1 MDPFSDIR
9 AGLSLLQGLLPDG
22 GTRNVAVRFWDGSTW
37 KLCSEEKP
45 VSTLVLRH
53 EDSLRRMLRFPLH
66 LSLAESY
73 IYDDVDIEGSIEA
86 VVPLADDL
94 MRRRWTVR
102 EWFHFAKA
110 SWTERGLERLPEEI
124 RSLALQGRRHE
135 KLRDKQAVR
144 FHYDLPVEFYR
155 LWLDPHLMYS
165 CASYQHH
172 TEELSVAQARKLD
185 YVCRKLQ
192 LQPNDHVLDIGCG
205 WGGFALYAAKEYGAV
220 VHGITLS
227 RRQAEVANQR
237 VVESGLSRRC
247 RIEVRDYRD
256 VQGEELY
263 DKILSVGM
271 IEHVGR
277 AQLAGFVERAERLLR
292 PGGGFLVQG
301 IGASDGRSSLGAF
314 ADRYVFPDAEWAPLH
329 EVVRAAQ
336 SRGFDVRDVENM
348 REQYAL
354 TVDAWRSRL
363 EHRHREA
370 SQLVGEVTYRIWRL
384 SLAAAAYLFRA
395 GRLAVYETLCVKAAS
410 RPAWPVLRDDWYESP
425 RDAAMG
431 ARRAA

>member
-1 MDPFSDIR
+1 
-9 AGLSLLQGLLPDG
+9 
-22 GTRNVAVRFWDGSTW
+22 
-37 KLCSEEKP
+37 
-45 VSTLVLRH
+45 
-53 EDSLRRMLRFPLH
+53 
-66 LSLAESY
+66 
-73 IYDDVDIEGSIEA
+73 
-86 VVPLADDL
+86 
-94 MRRRWTVR
+94 
-102 EWFHFAKA
+102 
-110 SWTERGLERLPEEI
+110 
-124 RSLALQGRRHE
+124 
-135 KLRDKQAVR
+135 
-144 FHYDLPVEFYR
+144 
-155 LWLDPHLMYS
+155 LDPQLMYS

-172 TEELSVAQARKLD
+172 TEDLNVAQARKLD
-185 YVCRKLQ
+185 YVCRKLH

-237 VVESGLSRRC
+237 VVEMGLSRRC

-256 VQGEELY
+256 VQGEQLY

-277 AQLAGFVERAERLLR
+277 AQLAGFIERAECLLR

-301 IGASDGRSSLGAF
+301 IGTSDGRSSLGSF
-314 ADRYVFPDAEWAPLH
+314 TDRYVFPDAEWAPLH
-329 EVVRAAQ
+329 EVVYAAQ

-363 EHRHREA
+363 EQHHREA
-370 SQLVGEVTYRIWRL
+370 SHLVGEVTYRIWRL

-410 RPAWPVLRDDWYESP
+410 RPAWPVIRNDWYESP

-431 ARRAA
+431 ARHAA

>member
-53 EDSLRRMLRFPLH
+53 EDSLIRMLRFPLH

-86 VVPLADDL
+86 VIPLADDL
-94 MRRRWTVR
+94 MRRRWTVG

-205 WGGFALYAAKEYGAV
+205 WGGF
-220 VHGITLS
+220 
-227 RRQAEVANQR
+227 
-237 VVESGLSRRC
+237 
-247 RIEVRDYRD
+247 
-256 VQGEELY
+256 
-263 DKILSVGM
+263 
-271 IEHVGR
+271 
-277 AQLAGFVERAERLLR
+277 
-292 PGGGFLVQG
+292 
-301 IGASDGRSSLGAF
+301 
-314 ADRYVFPDAEWAPLH
+314 
-329 EVVRAAQ
+329 
-336 SRGFDVRDVENM
+336 
-348 REQYAL
+348 
-354 TVDAWRSRL
+354 
-363 EHRHREA
+363 
-370 SQLVGEVTYRIWRL
+370 
-384 SLAAAAYLFRA
+384 
-395 GRLAVYETLCVKAAS
+395 
-410 RPAWPVLRDDWYESP
+410 
-425 RDAAMG
+425 
-431 ARRAA
+431 